1 MRRETWAGLRVCVAG
16 GVDREGGG
24 DGPVVVLLHGY
35 GAGGDDLVPLWRLM
49 RAPRGTRFVFPEAPL
64 ALPSAGPQ
72 ARAWWQLDLDAMQR
86 ARDAGDA
93 QFRAR
98 SEPSGLREAREAMI
112 ALLDEM
118 RTRLAVADERVLLGG
133 FSQGAM
139 LSCDV
144 ALHTS
149 RALAGLA
156 LLSGTLLA
164 EPIWTELMPAR
175 RTLPVLQ
182 SHGRQDPL
190 LPYAAAER
198 LCELWR
204 AAGATLEFVP
214 FHGGHEIP
222 QPVLDRLGAFV
233 TSVFADEAPA

>member
-35 GAGGDDLVPLWRLM
+35 GAGGEDLVPLWRLM
-49 RAPRGTRFVFPEAPL
+49 RVPRSTRFVFPEAPL
-64 ALPSAGPQ
+64 ALPGAGPG
-72 ARAWWQLDLDAMQR
+72 ARAWWSLDLDAMQR
-86 ARDAGDA
+86 ARDTGDED
-93 QFRAR
+93 FRAR
-98 SEPSGLREAREAMI
+98 NEPAGLAEARAAVI
-112 ALLDEM
+112 ALLDEV
-118 RTRLAVADERVLLGG
+118 RTRLEVSDERVVLGG

-144 ALHTS
+144 ALRTE
-149 RALAGLA
+149 RAFAGLL

-164 EPIWTELMPAR
+164 EQLWTGLMPAR
-175 RTLPVLQ
+175 RDLPVFL

-190 LPYAAAER
+190 LPYAVAER
-198 LCELWR
+198 WCELWR
-204 AAGATLEFVP
+204 AAGATVEAVT

-233 TSVFADEAPA
+233 TTVLEPKAAP